1 MKLIQEG
8 RNRGEGGKKLK
19 AKDKIKDCIANKRKN
34 KRKKLREENR
44 EEKMLKTSNGF
55 DLVTARDTEKSNRKK
70 GETMLHRLDDGLP
83 SHIM

>member
-8 RNRGEGGKKLK
+8 RNRGERGKTLK
-19 AKDKIKDCIANKRKN
+19 TKDKIKDCIAKKRKN
-34 KRKKLREENR
+34 KRKKQREENR
-44 EEKMLKTSNGF
+44 REKMLKTSNGF

-70 GETMLHRLDDGLP
+70 GEKMLHRLDDGLP